1 MKIAIFTGNY
11 NHIRDGVSL
20 TLNRLVEFL
29 EGEGEEVLV
38 FGPTVDEPAFQ
49 HNGTLIPVPSI
60 AMPGRP
66 EYRISTRFPK
76 PARRTLEEFGPDL
89 IQISTPD
96 VLGYHALLW
105 ARRNR
110 VPVVSSYHTHFTSYL
125 KYYNLNFLESFGWSY
140 MRWFYG
146 HSSQIFVPTRSMWEE
161 LEEKGIKGDF
171 RIWARGVD
179 TVLFNPARRDN
190 DWRSR
195 YGFDQEDVIIS
206 YVSRLVWE
214 KNPDIFAHTIQKLE
228 KKYPAVKPMIVGE
241 GPALDGL
248 KELLPEA
255 TYSGFLTG
263 VELADAYA
271 NSDIFLFP
279 SDTESFGNVTLEAM
293 ASGLP
298 CVVADATGSKSL
310 VDDRVNGYLVS
321 VSRPDKF
328 VEAVEH
334 LVKDSQLR
342 KQMGSRSVEKAGNY
356 TWDQI
361 NQQLLSNYREA
372 IQSLES
378 GS

>member
-29 EGEGEEVLV
+29 EGEGEEVLI
-38 FGPTVDEPAFQ
+38 FGPTIEEPPFQ
-49 HNGTLIPVPSI
+49 HSGTLIPVPSI

-66 EYRISTRFPK
+66 EYRITTRFPK
-76 PARRTLEEFGPDL
+76 IARRQLEGFGPDL

-96 VLGYHALLW
+96 ILGYHALQW

-125 KYYNLNFLESFGWSY
+125 KYYKLNFLESLGWHY
-140 MRWFYG
+140 MKWFYG

-161 LEEKGIKGDF
+161 LEAQGIEGDF

-179 TVLFNPARRDN
+179 TALYNPARRN
-190 DWRSR
+190 DTWRSQH
-195 YGFDQEDVIIS
+195 GFDPDDVIIS

-214 KNPDIFAHTIQKLE
+214 KNPDIFVQTVQKLQ

-241 GPALDGL
+241 GPALDEL
-248 KELLPEA
+248 KELLPDA
-255 TYSGFLTG
+255 YYSGFLTG
-263 VELADAYA
+263 EELADAYA

-298 CVVADATGSKSL
+298 CVVANATGSKSL
-310 VDDRVNGYLVS
+310 VDDRVNGYLVA
-321 VSRPDKF
+321 VSNPDQFIEKT
-328 VEAVEH
+328 ES
-334 LVKDSQLR
+334 LVTDNLLR
-342 KQMGSRSVEKAGNY
+342 KQMGTHSVEKARNY

-372 IQSLES
+372 IQRSKS